1 MALFHSGVSI
11 GLDLQRWC
19 FIFFTH
25 FLLGSQDGVLKKN
38 TVLLTTLGYAN
49 GKIQIIHKH
58 SFQGIPAYMASGNR
72 LIIWW
77 VCKSNICSSIFVAEQ

>member
-19 FIFFTH
+19 FIFFS
-25 FLLGSQDGVLKKN
+25 LLFIVMQDGQLKKN

-49 GKIQIIHKH
+49 ARK
-58 SFQGIPAYMASGNR
+58 
-72 LIIWW
+72 
-77 VCKSNICSSIFVAEQ
+77 